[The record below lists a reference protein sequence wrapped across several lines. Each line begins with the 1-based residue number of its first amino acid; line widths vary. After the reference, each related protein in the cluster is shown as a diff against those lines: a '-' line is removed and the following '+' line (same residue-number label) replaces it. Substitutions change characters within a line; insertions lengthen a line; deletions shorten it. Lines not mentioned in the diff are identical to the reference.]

1 MVLSRVERPVLK
13 TASADYGNRT
23 RSFNNRVLDLY
34 HDATK
39 LLGYTRATKNIQIVY
54 FYLFVVQLAS
64 DLTETSFSGNL
75 RQAVEKIRQTMLCV
89 EKSVHDQGIAI
100 SHLPSTV
107 Q

>member
-1 MVLSRVERPVLK
+1 MLSRVERPVLE

-23 RSFNNRVLDLY
+23 RNLNNRVLDLY

-39 LLGYTRATKNIQIVY
+39 LLGYARVIKDIQIVH

-64 DLTETSFSGNL
+64 DLTETPLSGDL
-75 RQAVEKIRQTMLCV
+75 RQAVEKIRQTTLCV

-100 SHLPSTV
+100 SHLPSTAR
-107 Q
+107 